1 MKRAALIA
9 LITTFGFTLTGCI
22 AGGALG
28 FIAPGFYRRMFG
40 AGGDDAFQ
48 AVEIGMGSGA
58 MLGFLAGAAVIAVR
72 MAASVLPGLARQRLF
87 GRGSSQLTFGGLLF
101 AVAILAL
108 GFASLKH
115 PSRAVAQLWFSLTA
129 LALASATLIA
139 LSRPIER
146 RGFAAGF
153 GVLGWSYLLLSVFP
167 ESRAQLPTSDLLPAL
182 EKHISGSWRMGVQIL
197 SLETGP
203 FPARQRGT
211 YWEPVLTSL
220 SGIPGTLQIDE
231 VQPEFRRIGHSLF
244 ALLLGV
250 VGGVIGDF
258 RLARHRIGT
267 ERGDRL
273 SVTGRLDLK
282 SR

>member
-1 MKRAALIA
+1 MKRAAILA
-9 LITTFGFTLTGCI
+9 LITTVGFTLTGSM

-40 AGGDDAFQ
+40 AGGDDAFD
-48 AVEIGMGSGA
+48 AVEVGLGSGA
-58 MLGFLAGAAVIAVR
+58 ILGFLAGAAVIAVW
-72 MAASVLPGLARQRLF
+72 MVASVLPGLSRQRVF
-87 GRGSSQLTFGGLLF
+87 GRESSQLTFGGLLF

-129 LALASATLIA
+129 LALASATLSA
-139 LSRPIER
+139 LTRPIER
-146 RGFAAGF
+146 RGFVAGF
-153 GVLGWSYLLLSVFP
+153 AVLGWSYLLVSVFP
-167 ESRAQLPTSDLLPAL
+167 ESRAQLPTSDLLAAL
-182 EKHISGSWRMGVQIL
+182 EKHISGSWRMGVQTL

-203 FPARQRGT
+203 FPARQRGA
-211 YWEPVLTSL
+211 YWEPVITSL

-250 VGGVIGDF
+250 VGGVIGDL
-258 RLARHRIGT
+258 RLARHRSDT
-267 ERGDRL
+267 EVAPSL
-273 SVTGRLDLK
+273 ATGGR
-282 SR
+282 